1 MSPLKNCLTLLDF
14 SLSLKS
20 SETEM
25 IMLSTKSVSG
35 NGELAGL
42 ELTWGPSVMRIWHV
56 LESLVR
62 GLRTTRRGRKTPN
75 SRNKM

>member
-1 MSPLKNCLTLLDF
+1 
-14 SLSLKS
+14 
-20 SETEM
+20 
-25 IMLSTKSVSG
+25 MLSTKSVSG